1 MQTKDKK
8 IRNFRLIIVDDET
21 HRHIRSVRFTKNG
34 IIVFGVSAAVII
46 FLVIYAL
53 VAFTPIRTFIPGY
66 PDAVTKRAAIQNA
79 MKVDSLEMIVSR
91 WALYSENLKRIFEG
105 EEPVRIDSLLKNAG
119 PMSKTDFQKE
129 AFRQQDSVLRSSI
142 AEEEQF
148 SISAGDT
155 RDLRIEG
162 MHFFVPVKGVVSLG
176 YDKVS
181 HPYIDITA
189 PANTV
194 VKAVLDGTVIYA
206 GWNDESGY
214 SIALQHDNDI
224 VSIYKHNQKLLKKAG
239 DKVTAG
245 SSIALLGNTGSLS
258 TGDHLH
264 FELWY
269 KGEAVNPAKYIN
281 F

>member
-8 IRNFRLIIVDDET
+8 IRNFRLIVVDDET
-21 HRHIRSVRFTKNG
+21 HRHIRSVRFTRNG
-34 IIVFGVSAAVII
+34 VIVFGVSAAVTI

-53 VAFTPIRTFIPGY
+53 VAFTPLRTFIPGY

-105 EEPVRIDSLLKNAG
+105 EEPVRIDSLIKNAG

-148 SISAGDT
+148 GISSGNT

-162 MHFFVPVKGVVSLG
+162 MHFFVPVKGVVSLE

-181 HPYIDITA
+181 HPYIDVTA

-269 KGEAVNPAKYIN
+269 KGEAVDPTKYIN